1 MVLCPLGEELNMYLI
16 MAERFIPTTTP
27 EERLQWHVM
36 VQRKMY
42 MSHLLF
48 VIHLPFIS
56 MNTYNNL

>member
-1 MVLCPLGEELNMYLI
+1 MILCPLREKLNMCLI

-27 EERLQWHVM
+27 EERLKWHVM
-36 VQRKMY
+36 VQRKVY

-56 MNTYNNL
+56 

>member
-16 MAERFIPTTTP
+16 MAERFIPTATP
-27 EERLQWHVM
+27 ERLKWHVM

-42 MSHLLF
+42 MLHLLF

>member
-1 MVLCPLGEELNMYLI
+1 MYLI
-16 MAERFIPTTTP
+16 MAERFIPTATP
-27 EERLQWHVM
+27 ERLKWHVM

-42 MSHLLF
+42 MLHLLF